1 MTEGFSRVAI
11 LIIGNE
17 ILSGETA
24 DKNLH
29 FLCSELTTRGYKVT
43 QAEVVL
49 DEDKDILDALTRL
62 KAKNDYVIT
71 TGGIGPT
78 HDDITAACVAQF
90 CSVELAY
97 NKQAEALMLERRP
110 QGLNE
115 RTKRMAFIPQGAK
128 LIKNSVSAAPGFMI
142 DNIIVL
148 AGVPSIMQ
156 AMFEEVVKLLP
167 PATALF
173 RTEMYMACVE
183 SKAADL
189 LEEVEKKFSIQVGSY
204 PKSHSGIYFV
214 KASLRSR
221 DENLLQQA
229 SSYMQT
235 QLTEAAIDYFS
246 TLTELLSYLGIQH
259 D

>member
-1 MTEGFSRVAI
+1 MTTGFAKIGI

-29 FLCSELTTRGYKVT
+29 FLCSELTTRGYKVS

-49 DEDKDILDALTRL
+49 DETQEILEALKRL
-62 KAKNDYVIT
+62 KAKNDFVIT

-78 HDDITAACVAQF
+78 HDDITAACVAEF
-90 CSVELAY
+90 CGVELVY
-97 NKQAEALMLERRP
+97 NTDAEALMLIRKP

-115 RTKRMAFIPQGAK
+115 RSKRMAYIPEGAS

-142 DNIIVL
+142 DGIIAL

-156 AMFEEVVKLLP
+156 AMFLELVKLLP
-167 PATALF
+167 PASRLF
-173 RTEMYMACVE
+173 RAEIYVACVE
-183 SKAADL
+183 SQVADL
-189 LEEVEKKFSIQVGSY
+189 LEDVEKQFAIQVGSY
-204 PKSHSGIYFV
+204 PKSHSGVYFV

-221 DENLLQQA
+221 DQHLLQQA
-229 SSYMQT
+229 QAYLQEKLAESAIQYFPTQT
-235 QLTEAAIDYFS
+235 KLLTF
-246 TLTELLSYLGIQH
+246 LGIKL
-259 D
+259 